1 MNRLMDR
8 LEYYFSKLRDASEER
23 WEAGKDGRIYAIILV
38 SLDILDC
45 LVSLFRFIE
54 RRDTVV
60 PSQLSLSQLQA
71 VLNPLIE
78 PILTLIADASPEK
91 FDEIFN
97 VKLGSGGIK
106 QYYFALSQCVN
117 RKFPDFRPAG
127 FEQWLSELGLGEQEK
142 ADKDARW
149 IQGKVHSIVV
159 DKLRELY
166 GKKFFDRGISNK
178 EIQIAAHM
186 KRLDDEEEDRGGSE
200 KYLEFLELRKIVEQ
214 KDNWPHFAASFNI
227 PLPGQQKG
235 LAKYVK
241 WFDEVNRIRR
251 VSAHPYQR
259 TYSQQDLEILQI
271 VTKKLGP
278 STVDAK

>member
-1 MNRLMDR
+1 MG
-8 LEYYFSKLRDASEER
+8 SWQR
-23 WEAGKDGRIYAIILV
+23 WRIYAIILV

-178 EIQIAAHM
+178 DTNRSSYEKIG
-186 KRLDDEEEDRGGSE
+186 RRRGGSRRVGE
-200 KYLEFLELRKIVEQ
+200 ILEFLELRKIVEQ